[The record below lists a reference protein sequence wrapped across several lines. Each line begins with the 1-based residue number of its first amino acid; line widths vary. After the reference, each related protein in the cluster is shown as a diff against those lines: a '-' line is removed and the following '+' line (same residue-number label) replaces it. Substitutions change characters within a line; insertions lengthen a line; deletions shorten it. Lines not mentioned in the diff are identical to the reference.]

1 MGGSGMGALTKFDKH
16 ILIVECKGP
25 KDITKAAQFT
35 SELHAL
41 LKKHGATIKFDELR
55 RSEERIRRLARR
67 HEVRIDRLSIER
79 VPEDT

>member
-41 LKKHGATIKFDELR
+41 LKKHGATIKFDM
-55 RSEERIRRLARR
+55 
-67 HEVRIDRLSIER
+67 
-79 VPEDT
+79 TGGK